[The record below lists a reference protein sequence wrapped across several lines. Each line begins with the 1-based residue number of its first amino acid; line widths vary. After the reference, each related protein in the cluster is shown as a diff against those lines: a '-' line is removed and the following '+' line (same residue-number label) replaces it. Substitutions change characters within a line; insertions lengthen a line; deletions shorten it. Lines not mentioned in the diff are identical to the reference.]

1 MTIHSFPPESSSADG
16 LNHTPHDG
24 GESFTDNADD
34 PAPEAGW
41 TDGVTEVDDV
51 HLDGTAETFVSTG
64 WPAFPQPDTARRMAN
79 AVRVLAMDAIE
90 KAKSGHPGMPMGMAD
105 IAVALWSAHLK
116 HSPADPTWFDRDRFV
131 LSNGHG
137 SMLLYALLH
146 LSGYDLSI
154 DDIQNFRQ
162 LHSKTPGHP
171 EVGVTPGVE
180 TTTGPLGQ
188 GLANAVGMAL
198 AEKLLAGEFNRP
210 GHTIVD
216 HFTWVFAGDGCLM
229 EGISHEAC
237 ALAGVHRLSK
247 LVVLY
252 DDNGI
257 SIDGNV
263 QGWYRD
269 DVPARFQS
277 YGWNVIDAVDGHD
290 AWAVGEAIAQ
300 ARDWGSNGRELGDGE
315 RRFAPTIIICK
326 TVIGKGS
333 PNRAGTAKAHGEALG
348 ADEIAATRRELGWS
362 EPPFVIP
369 ADLYAAW
376 DATQVGAERHARWQ
390 DAFAAYAAAYPEEA
404 AELERRMRGVLP
416 ADWEDIMDNLVMAT
430 VMEAQTVATRKAS
443 QLALNYLGPAL
454 PELIGGSAD
463 LTGSNLTAWK
473 GVENLRPSPDSA
485 SDLNGGRHINYGVRE
500 FGMAALMNGLAL
512 HGGFI
517 PYGGTFL
524 VFSDYARNALRVA
537 ALSKLRVIHVFTHD
551 SIGLGEDGPTHQPVE
566 TAASLR
572 LIPNMDV
579 WRPADSVETAIA
591 WQAAIENE
599 EKPTCLLLSRQNL
612 PFIEREVVDVDL
624 IRRGAYAV
632 HAPRGAKAVIIA
644 TGSEVSLALAAAA
657 QLAEE
662 KIRVRVVSMPSTTT
676 FDQQDVAYKRRL
688 LPDDLPRIAVEAGV
702 TDFWWKYRPE
712 AVVGIDRFGESAPA
726 SVLNQHFGMTADNV
740 ADTVRQVLG
749 L

>member
-315 RRFAPTIIICK
+315 RRFAPTIIICR

-416 ADWEDIMDNLVMAT
+416 ADWEDIMDNLVMDT

-537 ALSKLRVIHVFTHD
+537 ALSKQRVIHVFTHD

-566 TAASLR
+566 TAACLR
-572 LIPNMDV
+572 LIPNMSV
-579 WRPADSVETAIA
+579 WRPADTVETAIA

-599 EKPTCLLLSRQNL
+599 EGPTCLLLSRQGL
-612 PFIEREVVDVDL
+612 PFIEREVVDVDE
-624 IRRGAYAV
+624 IRRGAYLV
-632 HAPRGAKAVIIA
+632 HAPRAAKAVLIA
-644 TGSEVSLALAAAA
+644 TGSEVSLALAAAR
-657 QLAEE
+657 QLADEG
-662 KIRVRVVSMPSTTT
+662 IRVRVVSMPSTTT
-676 FDQQDVAYKRRL
+676 FDSQDVAYKRRL

-702 TDFWWKYRPE
+702 TDFWWKYRPA

-740 ADTVRQVLG
+740 AATVRQVLG